1 MIILTKF
8 IFLLYVTT
16 NTFYDERMRDS
27 LYMIRGLPRCLRR
40 YYFSSGITL
49 VRAGNLKISIR
60 QSTRTIPLSY
70 LVMSYIKGTDNTSY
84 K

>member
-40 YYFSSGITL
+40 YYFSSGIAL
-49 VRAGNLKISIR
+49 IRAGNLKFR
-60 QSTRTIPLSY
+60 Q
-70 LVMSYIKGTDNTSY
+70 DNRPEPSRSHT
-84 K
+84 